1 MAKMIIK
8 EHHINTYLLVIRTK
22 FRMKIVR
29 WGISY
34 LVSVALMTAVTV
46 ALGLFLWGI
55 IGGWAGVSALD
66 IVEETN
72 KGVAQQRSLLI
83 VEFIDLQD
91 RIVWV
96 SNPGKVDLVIL
107 SCSVYPKGSSPP
119 PRDFREIAT
128 AKASMEEPLGL
139 DSDKCTFPASLDS
152 SKPYIVEI
160 YAIASTIYNPPNIIE
175 NIQWAIVVR
184 ADV

>member
-1 MAKMIIK
+1 MRIA
-8 EHHINTYLLVIRTK
+8 R
-22 FRMKIVR
+22 F
-29 WGISY
+29 GISY
-34 LVSVALMTAVTV
+34 LISVTIVTAVTV
-46 ALGLFLWGI
+46 ALGLLLWGI

-83 VEFIDLQD
+83 VEFVDLQE

-128 AKASMEEPLGL
+128 VKASMEKPLGL
-139 DSDKCTFPASLDS
+139 GDPEGCAFPPAPLDS
-152 SKPYIVEI
+152 SRPYIVEI
-160 YAIASTIYNPPNIIE
+160 YAIASTIYNPSNIVE

-184 ADV
+184 AGV

>member
-1 MAKMIIK
+1 MSKAK
-8 EHHINTYLLVIRTK
+8 L
-22 FRMKIVR
+22 
-29 WGISY
+29 GISY
-34 LVSVALMTAVTV
+34 LVSVAIMTAVTI

-55 IGGWAGVSALD
+55 IGGWAGVSAID

-83 VEFIDLQD
+83 VEFVDL
-91 RIVWV
+91 RERTVWV

-119 PRDFREIAT
+119 SRDFREIAT
-128 AKASMEEPLGL
+128 VKASMEEPLGL
-139 DSDKCTFPASLDS
+139 GREDCIFPGSLDS
-152 SKPYIVEI
+152 SRPYIVEI
-160 YAIASTIYNPPNIIE
+160 YAIASTIYNPSNVME

-184 ADV
+184 ANA